1 MVISLA
7 VMVGTAILLF
17 SFLKEKQQ
25 VGGFTKVPF
34 GPGLIAAAMVLLFF
48 GQSILNP
55 AYKLFG
61 GLFGSI

>member
-1 MVISLA
+1 
-7 VMVGTAILLF
+7 MVGTAILLF

-34 GPGLIAAAMVLLFF
+34 GPGLIAAAIVLLFF
-48 GQSILNP
+48 GQTILSP
-55 AYKLFG
+55 LYKVFS